1 MLLIFFFKEEI
12 MGIDSKDL
20 RLELMHIYTTSGI
33 PLLVCAPRHIMVDHM
48 IRLYGMDGLMAI
60 RYLGGAR

>member
-1 MLLIFFFKEEI
+1 
-12 MGIDSKDL
+12 MGIDLNEL
-20 RLELMHIYTTSGI
+20 RPELMQIYTTSGI

-48 IRLYGMDGLMAI
+48 IRLYGMSGLMAI

>member
-1 MLLIFFFKEEI
+1 
-12 MGIDSKDL
+12 MGIDLNEL
-20 RLELMHIYTTSGI
+20 RPELMYIYTTSGI